1 MVSTRQAGVAPPS
14 PTTTKTEAVKKA
26 PQSAAAGAVVTKSAV
41 TAVPRRIQ
49 KYPNKGNLTKFR
61 KTKATNDESVQVIK
75 MLTGTLYLYRGM
87 NPRAEFLRKV

>member
-1 MVSTRQAGVAPPS
+1 MVGVGKTQSTLV
-14 PTTTKTEAVKKA
+14 V
-26 PQSAAAGAVVTKSAV
+26 GAKSAG

-49 KYPNKGNLTKFR
+49 KYPAKANLTKYR

-75 MLTGTLYLYRGM
+75 MLTGTLYLYRGL